1 MRKTRLVSAVSALT
15 LAVAACGTNS
25 PRIPPPQPPKCD
37 ASLMQRA
44 DLQLPVLPAE
54 GAVDEEVLAAW
65 GRAAEQFHG
74 VAIQLNGLIDCVE
87 AHQRGAQ
94 R

>member
-1 MRKTRLVSAVSALT
+1 
-15 LAVAACGTNS
+15 
-25 PRIPPPQPPKCD
+25 
-37 ASLMQRA
+37 MQRA